1 MSQIVQLGGI
11 LFSMYI
17 WSSPYLRFKR
27 TSPPA
32 KSLAKSLTK
41 SLENMGAKKNMG
53 SGVTLTNNEIKDIMK
68 VMKSLENRGILLK
81 ETIKNLIVKKK
92 DFTLFLDH

>member
-17 WSSPYLRFKR
+17 WGSPYLRFKR
-27 TSPPA
+27 TSPPP

-53 SGVTLTNNEIKDIMK
+53 SGVTLTNNEIKDMK

>member
-17 WSSPYLRFKR
+17 WGSPYLWFKR

-53 SGVTLTNNEIKDIMK
+53 SGVTLTNNEIKDMK